1 MECRVVI
8 NSGLDGQLVLDGL
21 SQGVL
26 IFDSMNRLVTENS
39 AARAILGGDIRLIRT
54 EGWNAAAIL
63 FNSRITDPSEMVEA
77 ARAQALSVDYPIR
90 FHIYRSGER
99 IPCWISALRSDGDL
113 FTMLTIELPDW
124 TAIADMVEKYTEEV
138 RDVVLATRGH
148 ASLIAQTV
156 SRAKPDD
163 TNEQLGRRIAGF
175 TRVIDVHMYRLH
187 VLTDL
192 VDRLERI
199 RTGRIYNLVQE
210 TSRAFSLANFMED
223 FLEGLDEI
231 ELVDPETDAT
241 DHRRRIRAVIP
252 QKIAVV
258 CAPEYLA
265 LVLHDVLRNAIMYSM
280 RAATINIVAYVSWD
294 NSIQIDVIDEG
305 YGIRAAEAER
315 VFVPF
320 ARSRQPQ
327 IMGEFGYGVS
337 LYLCKHEVEAMNGRI
352 WFESEEGTGTTFS
365 IKLPAASS
373 SES

>member
-1 MECRVVI
+1 MVI

-26 IFDSMNRLVTENS
+26 IFDSANHLVTENS
-39 AARAILGGDIRLIRT
+39 AARAIFGADIRLIRA
-54 EGWNAAAIL
+54 EGWLAAAVL

-77 ARAQALSVDYPIR
+77 ARALALGSDQPVR

-99 IPCWISALRSDGDL
+99 IPCWITALHSRTDIY
-113 FTMLTIELPDW
+113 TMVTIELPDW
-124 TAIADMVEKYTEEV
+124 SAIADLVEKYTEEI
-138 RDVVLATRGH
+138 RDMVVATRGH
-148 ASLIAQTV
+148 AQLIAQTV
-156 SRAKPDD
+156 ARAKPDD

-192 VDRLERI
+192 VDRLEHI
-199 RTGRIYNLVQE
+199 RTRKIYDLVQQ
-210 TSRAFSLANFMED
+210 TTRPFSLATFMED

-241 DHRRRIRAVIP
+241 EHRRRIRAVIP
-252 QKIAVV
+252 QKIAVI

-265 LVLHDVLRNAIMYSM
+265 LVLHDLLRNAIMYSM
-280 RAATINIVAYVSWD
+280 RATTINIAAYVSWD

-305 YGIRAAEAER
+305 YGIRAAESER
-315 VFVPF
+315 VFLPF

-337 LYLCKHEVEAMNGRI
+337 LYLCKHEIEAMNGNI
-352 WFESEEGTGTTFS
+352 WFQSEEGTGTTFS

-373 SES
+373 SEG

>member
-1 MECRVVI
+1 VVI

-39 AARAILGGDIRLIRT
+39 AARAIFGADIKLVRA
-54 EGWNAAAIL
+54 EGWLAATTL

-77 ARAQALSVDYPIR
+77 VRSQAITANQPVR

-99 IPCWISALRSDGDL
+99 IPCWITVLHTHTDIY
-113 FTMLTIELPDW
+113 TMITIELPDW
-124 TAIADMVEKYTEEV
+124 SAIADLVEKYTEEI
-138 RDVVLATRGH
+138 RDVVMATRGH
-148 ASLIAQTV
+148 AQLIAQTV
-156 SRAKPDD
+156 TRAKPED
-163 TNEQLGRRIAGF
+163 TNAQLGKRIAGF
-175 TRVIDVHMYRLH
+175 TRVIDIHMYRLH

-192 VDRLERI
+192 VDRLEHI
-199 RTGRIYNLVQE
+199 RTGKIYDLVQQ
-210 TSRAFSLANFMED
+210 TTRPFSLANFMED

-241 DHRRRIRAVIP
+241 EHRRRIRSVIP

-280 RAATINIVAYVSWD
+280 RATTINIVAYVSWD
-294 NSIQIDVIDEG
+294 NSVQIDVMDEG
-305 YGIRAAEAER
+305 YGIRAADSER
-315 VFVPF
+315 VFLPF

-327 IMGEFGYGVS
+327 IIGEFGYGVS

-352 WFESEEGTGTTFS
+352 WFQSEEGTGTTFS
-365 IKLPAASS
+365 IKLPTVSS
-373 SES
+373 SEG